1 MNIPPSFFFLFHL
14 PSCNPKP
21 PIVTDG
27 TMYNSP
33 MRKIMILAT
42 ADCDNYQ
49 SLDITG
55 IRDSIVVKEKIFTK
69 VWKFVH
75 QFTVT
80 VVLT

>member
-1 MNIPPSFFFLFHL
+1 
-14 PSCNPKP
+14 
-21 PIVTDG
+21 
-27 TMYNSP
+27 